1 MRDPLAKVFA
11 SFFKNKRF
19 LALQSRGQMPSA
31 MRGVTIMVVPCVAEA
46 GFPPCKCPSSHD
58 KLLTTQP
65 SPEFGP
71 EFGKADLSNCEREQI
86 NLPGSIQP
94 HGALLVLSEPDLT
107 VVQASQNVAA
117 FLALD
122 GAVVGAQ
129 LPDISPTLAQALPPH
144 LSARLDELPIAIRCQ
159 IGSDGGDFDAL
170 VHRPPQGGLVVELE
184 RAGPQGDPSAGLDA
198 DITSIVTALSL
209 RALCDEAAAIFKRR
223 TGYDRVMVYRFDE
236 AGHGEVFSEQRE
248 PHLEAFLGN
257 RYPASDIPQIARRL
271 YERNRVRVLVD
282 VDYAPAPIGPVISPL
297 SGEPLDMS
305 LCSLRSMSPIHIQ
318 YLKNMGV
325 GATLVVSLM
334 VGGKLWG
341 LISCHHYVPRMVH
354 FELRSVCEL
363 LAETMATRIAAL
375 ESFSQGLAELSVRRL
390 EQRMIEAMAR
400 DGDWRGGLF
409 DRAQAVLQPL
419 NATGAALLFDG
430 QILTA
435 GDVPATSELRAI
447 GAWLD
452 AKPEAHVIAT
462 ASLGLDTPDFAAIA
476 QVASG
481 VLAARLSPNDSEYL
495 IWFRPEQVRTV
506 TWGGNPF
513 KPVAVGNDPADLSPR
528 RSFSQWHQLV
538 EGTSE
543 PWSPTDL
550 AAAQLIGDSVTD
562 VVLQARAL
570 RLLIVQD
577 QLASITRQIG
587 SADQPLIVADKDG
600 TLLLCNDAL
609 ARLLPAGHSKLR
621 HIEDIAGILQD
632 RSAITRRLRDLLA
645 SRRTWRG
652 EVVVADGAATPRTLL
667 VRADPVFSAPGRVL
681 GFVLMFNDIST
692 RKAADQARRQFQESV
707 ITRRPVLLGLD
718 ANTDV
723 KLQTLLS
730 RVVENAQLAAL
741 EITDGTQPAGMPAL
755 LASIQAS
762 VTRTASLLAHL
773 LWHASTSAKERK

>member
-1 MRDPLAKVFA
+1 L
-11 SFFKNKRF
+11 N
-19 LALQSRGQMPSA
+19 
-31 MRGVTIMVVPCVAEA
+31 
-46 GFPPCKCPSSHD
+46 
-58 KLLTTQP
+58 TQP

-86 NLPGSIQP
+86 NVPGSIQP
-94 HGALLVLSEPDLT
+94 HGALLVVSEPGLV
-107 VVQASQNVAA
+107 VVQASGNAA
-117 FLALD
+117 AVLGVD
-122 GAVVGAQ
+122 GAVLGAK
-129 LPDISPTLAQALPPH
+129 LADISPALAEALPPH
-144 LSARLDELPIAIRCQ
+144 LAGALNELPIAIRCQ
-159 IGSDGGDFDAL
+159 AGSSRDFDAM
-170 VHRPPQGGLVVELE
+170 VHRPPKGGLVVELE
-184 RAGPQGDPSAGLDA
+184 RAGPLADPSAALDA
-198 DITSIVTALSL
+198 DITSLVTALSL
-209 RALCDEAAAIFKRR
+209 RALCDEAAVIFKRL

-248 PHLEAFLGN
+248 PALEAYLGN

-282 VDYAPAPIGPVISPL
+282 VDYTPSPIHPPLSPL
-297 SGEPLDMS
+297 SGESLDMS

-334 VGGKLWG
+334 AGGRLWG

-375 ESFSQGLAELSVRRL
+375 ESFSQGMAELSVRRL

-419 NATGAALLFDG
+419 NATGAALLFEG
-430 QILTA
+430 QILTT
-435 GDVPATSELRAI
+435 GEVPATSELRAI

-452 AKPEAHVIAT
+452 AGPALPVIAT
-462 ASLGLDTPDFAAIA
+462 ASLGQDAPEFATIA
-476 QVASG
+476 QTASG
-481 VLAARLSPNDSEYL
+481 VLAARLSPGGGEY
-495 IWFRPEQVRTV
+495 IVWFRPEQVRTV

-513 KPVAVGNDPADLSPR
+513 KPVAIGNDPADLSPR

-543 PWSPTDL
+543 PWSPSDL
-550 AAAQLIGDSVTD
+550 AAAQMIGDSVAD

-570 RLLIVQD
+570 RMLIVQD
-577 QLASITRQIG
+577 QLASITRQISG
-587 SADQPLIVADKDG
+587 AEHPLIVADKDG
-600 TLLLCNDAL
+600 TLLLCNEAL
-609 ARLLPAGHSKLR
+609 HRMLPAGHPQLR
-621 HIEDIAGILQD
+621 HIEDIAGILSD
-632 RSAITRRLRDLLA
+632 HAAVTRRLRDLLA

-652 EVVVADGAATPRTLL
+652 EVVVADGAPAPRTLL
-667 VRADPVFSAPGRVL
+667 VRADPVFSAPGHVL
-681 GFVLMFNDIST
+681 GFVLMFNDISE

-707 ITRRPVLLGLD
+707 ITRRPVVPGLD
-718 ANTDV
+718 ATTDV
-723 KLQTLLS
+723 KLQKLLS

-762 VTRTASLLAHL
+762 VARTATVLARL
-773 LWHASTSAKERK
+773 LWHVDTSRK